1 MLIGNLNIGDQYP
14 PQIIVE
20 IGINH
25 NGNIKTALKMVDSA
39 FNAGAKIIKHQT
51 HIIESEYSKYAKKI
65 VPGNSNK
72 SIYEIM
78 NKCSLNE
85 QDEKI
90 LKDYVEFKK
99 MIFISSAFSFAAV
112 ERLEKFNVVAYK
124 IGSGEMNNLPL
135 IEEVAKL
142 KKPMIISTGMNKIKS
157 INETIKIV
165 KKYRNSFAL
174 LHCTNVYPTPFN
186 IVRLNSITEMKKK
199 FQNIP
204 IGYSDHTI
212 NNDCCIAAIG
222 LGANLIEKHFTDKKS
237 RKGPDIVCSMDEK
250 DLKSLLSSCKNIFEA
265 RIGKKDDVIK
275 EENVTK
281 RFAFAS
287 VIVTKNLKKGSLLNE
302 KNLSVKRPGTGPISA
317 KLYSKYLGKKINRKI
332 SKDSYL
338 KHTDILK

>member
-1 MLIGNLNIGDQYP
+1 MHIGNLKIGDKHL

-25 NGNIKTALKMVDSA
+25 NGNLKTALKMVDSA

-51 HIIESEYSKYAKKI
+51 HIIDSEYSNHAKKI
-65 VPGNSNK
+65 SPGNSNK

-78 NKCSLNE
+78 SKCSLNE
-85 QDEKI
+85 KDEKI
-90 LKDYVEFKK
+90 LKEYVEYKK
-99 MIFISSAFSFAAV
+99 MIFISSAFSFAAI

-142 KKPMIISTGMNKIKS
+142 KKPMIISTGMNNIKS
-157 INETIKIV
+157 IKETMKII
-165 KKYRNSFAL
+165 KKYKNKVAL

-199 FQNIP
+199 FKNIP

-237 RKGPDIVCSMDEK
+237 RKGPDIICSMDEK
-250 DLKSLLSSCKNIFEA
+250 DLKSLLGSCKNIYNA
-265 RIGKKDDVIK
+265 KYGNKDDLIK
-275 EENVTK
+275 EEIVTK
-281 RFAFAS
+281 KFAFAS
-287 VIVTKNLKKGSLLNE
+287 VIVTKDLKRGSILN
-302 KNLSVKRPGTGPISA
+302 KTNLSVKRPGTGPISA
-317 KLYSKYLGKKINRKI
+317 KFYSNYLGKKINKKI
-332 SKDSYL
+332 SKDNFL
-338 KHTDILK
+338 KPTDIL